1 MTTVI
6 TISALLSLNPASSN
20 EVYVE
25 GYYSAG
31 DLGGG
36 EFYYDSGSSSTPNN
50 GTIFQ
55 SSFISTGRWF
65 RVLNGTRVN
74 ARWFG
79 AYGNGSTN
87 DTNALQSAMDY
98 CGITGLGLYISKGTY
113 IVSSASSS
121 LFCLFIRYSNFFIE
135 GDGFNSEIKG
145 ANGSQN
151 AGLII
156 LQNNSGQIQNVTV
169 QNLNLNGNKTNQSG
183 TWSQKC
189 LTIFCLTTTSTEPL
203 NITLDGLYCHDAY
216 SNSINQEAGG
226 ISVLGDDFSYTLQN
240 YPTQN
245 IIINGCFCW
254 NNVGWGIGTNFANG
268 IIISGN
274 VCWNNDSQG
283 IALWNTQD
291 SIVSGNR
298 SYSNGS
304 IGINLEITDR
314 ITINNNSVAS
324 SEYSCIRLFNSVDI
338 IINSN
343 DCELNSNYY
352 LFFGIGLISGD
363 GFNSG
368 AYKTRPCQKIL
379 VSNNNIRSI
388 GSEGYAL
395 SITTVSGFSNCNDVS
410 VTNNYITNTV
420 TGKGVSAFVDE
431 FTLANNKIIGTVYND
446 SGAGYVTIDSNNIS
460 YLNAPSA
467 FNLITIGNGNKLI
480 IKGNILYANQNGND
494 AVALTQAISNA
505 ILLDNNW
512 DGFSYLYQL
521 YGSAGTPTLRDNLNW

>member
-1 MTTVI
+1 MTTVN
-6 TISALLSLNPASSN
+6 TISALLSMNPATSN
-20 EVYVE
+20 EVYVK
-25 GYYSAG
+25 GYYSTG

-36 EFYYDSGSSSTPNN
+36 EFYYDSGSSATPNN

-55 SSFISTGRWF
+55 SSYISTGRWF

-79 AYGNGSTN
+79 ACGNGSTN
-87 DTNALQSAMDY
+87 DTNALQAALDY
-98 CGITGLGLYISKGTY
+98 CGNNGFGLYISKGVY
-113 IVSSASSS
+113 IVTSANISD
-121 LFCLFIRYSNFFIE
+121 FCLYIRYSNFFIE

-156 LQNNSGQIQNVTV
+156 LQANSGQIQNVTV
-169 QNLNLNGNKTNQSG
+169 KNLNLNGNKVNQSG
-183 TWSQKC
+183 NWSQKC
-189 LTIFCLTTTSTEPL
+189 ITIFCLTTTSSDPL
-203 NITLDGLYCHDAY
+203 NIIIDEIYCHDAY

-226 ISVLGDDFSYTLQN
+226 ISVLGDDFSYTLEN

-245 IIINGCFCW
+245 IIINKCFCW

-268 IIISGN
+268 IIITDN

-283 IALWNTQD
+283 ITLWNTQD
-291 SIVSGNR
+291 SIVNGNR

-314 ITINNNSVAS
+314 ITICNNSVAS
-324 SEYSCIRLFNSVDI
+324 TLYSCIRVYNSVDV

-352 LFFGIGLISGD
+352 LYFSIGLISSNGY
-363 GFNSG
+363 NSG
-368 AYKTRPCQKIL
+368 AYKTRPCQKVQI
-379 VSNNNIRSI
+379 SNNNIRSI

-395 SITTVSGFSNCNDVS
+395 SIITDTGFPNCTAVSI
-410 VTNNYITNTV
+410 TNNFISNEV
-420 TGKGVSAFVDE
+420 TGKGVSSFADD
-431 FTLANNKIIGTVYND
+431 FTLSNNKIIGTVYND
-446 SGAGYVTIDSNNIS
+446 SNSGYVTIDTNNIY
-460 YLNAPSA
+460 YLDAPST
-467 FNLITIGNGNKLI
+467 FNLITIANCYKLI
-480 IKGNILYANQNGND
+480 IKGNILYSNQNGND
-494 AVALTQAISNA
+494 AVALTQPISNA
-505 ILLDNNW
+505 ILFDNNW

-521 YGSAGTPTLRDNLNW
+521 YGSASAPILRDNLNW